1 MKKFVISTLLLFLP
15 ISCHAFKNLGLFKG
29 YIYEVY
35 VPGDL
40 IPVEQLNEALEM
52 YYLAYCNPPLHQGI
66 PLNELKIDGSK
77 FSSYEGFI
85 SDMFMQDFQSYQ
97 DRHLERFYFQIRDR
111 HSIIGI
117 CVVLKLAAGVYYI
130 DHLGINAF
138 FRRQGLAKHLIG
150 KVQETCSDFVEIALD
165 TRVFNKP
172 AQFFY
177 EACGFKKLT
186 MHPNASKQSTYYRYT
201 MTRQSGSL

>member
-1 MKKFVISTLLLFLP
+1 MKKLVIFALLLFLP
-15 ISCHAFKNLGLFKG
+15 LSSHAFNNLGLFKG
-29 YIYEVY
+29 YICEVY
-35 VPGDL
+35 EPGDL
-40 IPVEQLNEALEM
+40 IPTEQLHEALTM
-52 YYLAYCNPPLHQGI
+52 YYLAYCSPPLHQGI
-66 PLNELKIDGSK
+66 PLRELKIDGSK

-85 SDMFMQDFQSYQ
+85 SDMFLRDFQSYQ

-111 HSIIGI
+111 HSIIGV

-138 FRRQGLAKHLIG
+138 FRRQGIATYLIE
-150 KVQETCSDFVEIALD
+150 KVKETCCDFVEIALD

-172 AQFFY
+172 AQYFY

-186 MHPNASKQSTYYRYT
+186 LHPNANKQSTYYHYT
-201 MTRQSGSL
+201 KTRQSGSL